1 MNIAWLIESTGIAGA
16 TRVVLALADAMIGR
30 GQECSI
36 VTTDAPLTWRRSSA
50 DWIYLDDWKDFR
62 AADHAFVIATSPL
75 TLEAA
80 RRGGKSAYF
89 CFNGELPDTDSP
101 ILSPSQE
108 LLRRFPDRDVTCIGA
123 VVDDD
128 VYRQNAP
135 REHDPPRVL
144 LAGASHD
151 ESRGIDDGYR
161 AVAHARWFHQ
171 QLSLV
176 RVSPFVPSREEP
188 LDAVQEFHVGLSAA
202 EMTRL
207 MHSCEVLLAPN
218 HRDSFFSLAPL
229 EALSAAVPTVM
240 TSIPAFLSFDAKQD
254 YALFARDD
262 DAVEL
267 GERLIEMLEDDD
279 LRERVRRRG
288 REVAEQWRSKV
299 VADRLEQFLHA
310 RAE

>member
-16 TRVVLALADAMIGR
+16 TRVVLALADAMVGR
-30 GQECSI
+30 GHECSM
-36 VTTDAPLTWRRSSA
+36 VTTEAPLTWRRSSA
-50 DWIYLDDWKDFR
+50 DWIYLDHWKDFR
-62 AADHAFVIATSPL
+62 AADHRFVIATSPL

-80 RRGGKSAYF
+80 GRAGKRAYY
-89 CFNGELPDTDSP
+89 CFDGEIPDADSP
-101 ILSPSQE
+101 VLSPSQE
-108 LLRRFPDRDVTCIGA
+108 LLRRYPDRDITCIGA

-144 LAGASHD
+144 LAGPSHD
-151 ESRGIDDGYR
+151 ERRGVDDGYR

-171 QLSLV
+171 QLSFV

-207 MHSCEVLLAPN
+207 MHSCDVVLAPN
-218 HRDSFFSLAPL
+218 HRDSFFSLVPM
-229 EALSAAVPTVM
+229 EALAAGVPTVL
-240 TSIPAFLSFDAKQD
+240 TSIPTFLSFDSKQD

-262 DAVEL
+262 DPVEF
-267 GERLIEMLEDDD
+267 GERLIEMLEDGE
-279 LRERVRRRG
+279 LRDRVRRRG
-288 REVAEQWRSKV
+288 REVAEQWRAKV
-299 VADRLEQFLHA
+299 VAERLEQFLRA
-310 RAE
+310 RTE